1 MKSELLK
8 TLKRHPGKQIPFKGT
23 IVRIYSEEHGAYW
36 KAGQSGYTEWLE
48 KAGHY
53 PFSEAWRV
61 SSHCGP
67 EKGIR
72 YEIVEE

>member
-23 IVRIYSEEHGAYW
+23 KVKIYSQEHEAYW
-36 KAGQSGYTEWLE
+36 RPNFSGYTT
-48 KAGHY
+48 
-53 PFSEAWRV
+53 FSEAAGVYTFEEAWKN
-61 SSHCGP
+61 SNHCGP

>member
-23 IVRIYSEEHGAYW
+23 KVKIYSEEHAAYW
-36 KAGQSGYTEWLE
+36 RSAQSGYTTFEE
-48 KAGHY
+48 AAGIY
-53 PFSEAWRV
+53 TFEDAWRV